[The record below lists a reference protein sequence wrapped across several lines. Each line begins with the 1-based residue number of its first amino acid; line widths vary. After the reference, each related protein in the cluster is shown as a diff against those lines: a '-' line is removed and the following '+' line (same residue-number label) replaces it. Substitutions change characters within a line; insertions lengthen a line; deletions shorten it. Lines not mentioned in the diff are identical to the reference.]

1 MESNNLYQ
9 VHPEDLPKLEALLT
23 KCFARDPLYE
33 ELIPDETV
41 RKRLMP
47 ELFACDMTEFYETCE
62 IFADSKDLNGVLVV
76 SDETEPYHLLKY
88 YFNEMQASLRTD
100 GYLIKEDHSLKTFF
114 NFILGRDYLNSSW
127 TDQLHQKKRIHIIY
141 LAVDPDMQHHGIAA
155 ALVEEAIH
163 YADRHKLMI
172 SLETHNPK
180 NVAFYQQFGFK
191 IFGIVE
197 KHFELKQYCLIR
209 EAQPLPEKA

>member
-1 MESNNLYQ
+1 MESNQLYQ
-9 VHPEDLPKLEALLT
+9 VRPEDLPKLEELLN

-33 ELIPDETV
+33 ELIPDEDV

-62 IFADSKDLNGVLVV
+62 IFADSTDLNGVLVV
-76 SDETEPYHLLKY
+76 SDETEPYNLLKH
-88 YFNEMQASLRTD
+88 YFSEVLASLRTD

-114 NFILGRDYLNSSW
+114 NFIMGKDYLNSSW
-127 TDQLHQKKRIHIIY
+127 TDQLHEKNRIHIIY

-155 ALVEEAIH
+155 TLVNEVIQ
-163 YADRHKLMI
+163 YADLHKLMI

-191 IFGIVE
+191 VYGILE
-197 KHFELKQYCLIR
+197 KHFDLKQYCLIR
-209 EAQPLPEKA
+209 EAQQLPV